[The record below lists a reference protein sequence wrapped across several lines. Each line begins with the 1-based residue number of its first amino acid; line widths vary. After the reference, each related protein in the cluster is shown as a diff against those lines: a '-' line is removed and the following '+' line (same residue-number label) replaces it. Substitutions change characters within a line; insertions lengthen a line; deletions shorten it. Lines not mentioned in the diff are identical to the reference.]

1 MAETKDVLENLRLFK
16 AFLRI
21 KDPKVRRAIIELVER
36 KSTLTTAEKDT
47 LILASNSR
55 RSGNSRRVRSS
66 NVME

>member
-47 LILASNSR
+47 PDPR
-55 RSGNSRRVRSS
+55 K
-66 NVME
+66 